1 MSDEAKKRVGEK
13 VAEWVEDGMVVG
25 LGTGSTAVRAIEA
38 LGRRTAEEALRIVGV
53 PTSFFAE
60 RAARSLGIPL
70 ATLDEVDHVDLA
82 FDGADE
88 VSPGLDLI
96 KGRGAAHSREKVV
109 ASVSDRFV
117 VLVDESKLVDRL
129 GTRFPVPVEVMPMA
143 LTPVMRAMER
153 LGGRPVLRI
162 GERKDGP
169 VVTDQGF
176 WIVDVSFDGIED
188 PGSLERAIGSIPG
201 VLDSGLFVG
210 LATAVLVG
218 RADGSVEH
226 LARPVMK

>member
-1 MSDEAKKRVGEK
+1 MSDAAKQRVGER
-13 VAEWVEDGMVVG
+13 VAAWVEDGMVVG

-38 LGRRTAEEALRIVGV
+38 LGRRVAEESLRIVGV
-53 PTSFFAE
+53 PTSYFAE
-60 RAARSLGIPL
+60 RAARGLGIPL
-70 ATLDEVDHVDLA
+70 ATLDEVERVDLA

-88 VSPGLDLI
+88 VSPALDLI

-109 ASVSDRFV
+109 ASASDRFV

-143 LTPVMRAMER
+143 LTPVMHAMER
-153 LGGRPVLRI
+153 LGGHPSLRI

-169 VVTDQGF
+169 VVSDQGF
-176 WIVDVSFDGIED
+176 WIVDVAFDGIDD
-188 PGSLERAIGSIPG
+188 PAAMDRAIRSVPG
-201 VLDSGLFVG
+201 VLDHGLFIG
-210 LATAVLVG
+210 LATDVLVG

-226 LARPVMK
+226 RTRGRVP

>member
-1 MSDEAKKRVGEK
+1 MSDAAKQRVGER
-13 VAEWVEDGMVVG
+13 VAAWVVDGMVVG

-38 LGRRTAEEALRIVGV
+38 VGRRVAEESLRIVGV

-60 RAARSLGIPL
+60 RAARGLGIPL
-70 ATLDEVDHVDLA
+70 ANLDEVERVDLA

-88 VSPGLDLI
+88 VSPALDLI

-109 ASVSDRFV
+109 AAASDRFV

-143 LTPVMRAMER
+143 VTPVMRAMER
-153 LGGRPVLRI
+153 LGGRPSLRI

-169 VVTDQGF
+169 VVSDQGF
-176 WIVDVSFDGIED
+176 WIVDVSFDGIDD
-188 PGSLERAIGSIPG
+188 PAAMDRAIRSVPG
-201 VLDSGLFVG
+201 VLDHGLFIG
-210 LATAVLVG
+210 LATDVLVG

-226 LARPVMK
+226 RTRGRVD